1 MIHKAHSPLA
11 YNYHSH
17 RPLATLFWWL
27 DRAWWYYV
35 VSAILLCIKFSPVL
49 IRPMLI
55 AYAIDGIAGDLSS
68 QPEFVFFSRWWFTP
82 LLVIMLVQNIPSNLG
97 FAEMQSIASRWLE
110 MNLRSGL
117 SRRLQQLSI
126 GFHDQSQSGK
136 LQSKMIR
143 DVENIVG
150 LSHFFMTSIPQTLMT
165 LIWATAVTAIKA
177 PELLPYFIGLVPI
190 ALTIQRIFRGPMKR
204 TNKAYRG
211 KFEAMSAK
219 VSEMVEM
226 VPVTRAHG
234 VETKEVDHVDSHLED
249 VQRRGR
255 TLDKVHAVFGS
266 MQWASFMIVQ
276 LLCLATTSYMAVTG
290 VIKIGGI
297 LLYQTYFN
305 MIVGAINGLIGMMPY
320 LAKCFESIYSLGEI
334 LECPDIEENEGK
346 AGVDHVAGQITFEDV
361 TFTYPGGD
369 SPAVRHFSVNITP
382 GECVAFVGESGGGKS
397 TLMNLAIGFHRAD
410 TGRILLDGRDMNEID
425 MREYR
430 NHVAVVPQR
439 TILFAGT
446 IRQNILYGLERNISE
461 AQLRDVLEAANV
473 AEFIDKLPDG
483 LNSVIGERGAKIS
496 GGQQQRISIAR
507 ALIRNPRVI
516 VLDEATSALD
526 VISEAL
532 VQEAISRLI
541 ANRTTLIVA
550 HRLSTVRNADRIVVM
565 KGGECIEL
573 DSPEKLLAA
582 GGEFARLHNLQ
593 QMLL

>member
-1 MIHKAHSPLA
+1 MVHRAHSPLA
-11 YNYHSH
+11 YDYHSH
-17 RPLATLFWWL
+17 KPLATAFWWL
-27 DRAWWYYV
+27 DRPWWYY
-35 VSAILLCIKFSPVL
+35 ALTFLTLWIKYAPVMV
-49 IRPMLI
+49 IPMLT
-55 AYAIDGIAGDLSS
+55 AYAIDGLAGDLSGQS
-68 QPEFVFFSRWWFTP
+68 ELVFFSRWWFIP
-82 LLVIMLVQNIPSNLG
+82 VLVFTLVQNIPSNLA
-97 FAEMQSIASRWLE
+97 FAELQSMASRRLE
-110 MNLRSGL
+110 QNLRAGL

-150 LSHFFMTSIPQTLMT
+150 LAYFVMTSVPQIAISLV
-165 LIWATAVTAIKA
+165 WATAVTAIKA
-177 PELLPYFIGLVPI
+177 PELLPFFTGLVPL
-190 ALTIQRIFRGPMKR
+190 ALIIQRAFRGPMKR
-204 TNKAYRG
+204 SNKAYRG

-234 VETKEVDHVDSHLED
+234 VETREVDHVDSHLED
-249 VQRRGR
+249 VRHRGR
-255 TLDKVHAVFGS
+255 TLDKIHAIFGS
-266 MQWASFMIVQ
+266 MQWASTMLIQ
-276 LLCLATTSYMAVTG
+276 LLCLATTTYMASQG
-290 VIKIGGI
+290 KIGLGGV

-305 MIVGAINGLIGMMPY
+305 MIVGAVNGILGMLPY
-320 LAKCFESIYSLGEI
+320 LATCFESIHSLGEV

-346 AGVDHVAGQITFEDV
+346 APVDRVNGRITFENV
-361 TFTYPGGD
+361 TFAYPNSD
-369 SPAVRHFSVNITP
+369 EPAIRNFSVDIAP

-397 TLMNLAIGFHRAD
+397 TLMNLAIGFHRAG
-410 TGRILLDGRDMNEID
+410 TGRILLDGQDMNEID

-461 AQLRDVLEAANV
+461 AQLREVLEAANV

-507 ALIRNPRVI
+507 ALIRDPKVI

-532 VQEAISRLI
+532 VQEAITRLI

-550 HRLSTVRNADRIVVM
+550 HRLSTVRNADRVVVM

-573 DSPEKLLAA
+573 DSPANLLEA